1 MITYFILGVKDQ
13 SFQIVVPVSSKR
25 FSEKLFGIHS
35 IFQRHDVDVK
45 CLRFCLD
52 ILTLNGFFA
61 RLNNVLLKSFLA
73 TLNQMNHFLKNYL
86 HTGQT
91 FLNALGNQILAAA
104 AKWIL
109 NNENKFGTWIVGTFS
124 FGDDSIKDS
133 ICQRLTMFPGEMDG
147 VLLVNLK
154 YLLAVVFQVNVSTL
168 IDVEQVT
175 RTWWSRSHH
184 VRLLQLVNILRVQS
198 DGPISRKE
206 ILWSVWKV
214 TQT

>member
-25 FSEKLFGIHS
+25 FSEKLFGIDS

-45 CLRFCLD
+45 CLRFRLD

-61 RLNNVLLKSFLA
+61 RLNNFLLKSFLA

-104 AKWIL
+104 AK
-109 NNENKFGTWIVGTFS
+109 
-124 FGDDSIKDS
+124 
-133 ICQRLTMFPGEMDG
+133 
-147 VLLVNLK
+147 
-154 YLLAVVFQVNVSTL
+154 
-168 IDVEQVT
+168 
-175 RTWWSRSHH
+175 
-184 VRLLQLVNILRVQS
+184 
-198 DGPISRKE
+198 
-206 ILWSVWKV
+206 
-214 TQT
+214 